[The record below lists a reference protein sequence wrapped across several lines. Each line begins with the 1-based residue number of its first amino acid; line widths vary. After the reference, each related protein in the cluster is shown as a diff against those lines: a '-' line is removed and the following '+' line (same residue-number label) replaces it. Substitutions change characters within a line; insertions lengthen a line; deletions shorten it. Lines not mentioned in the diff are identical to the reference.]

1 MICSQKRLRLCR
13 GLIVCCL
20 AFIWGN
26 SLLPGA
32 ISQAVSD
39 GLKQLLGLPLSA
51 GVQASGRDLVR
62 KLAHFTEYA
71 ALGWL
76 LGWRVAMAGKKPA
89 LALILGVLCACL
101 DETIQIFAPDRGPGL
116 ADVLL
121 DSFGVLAGIL
131 VLHLGHTVFKTIYKK
146 HLEDQEQ

>member
-32 ISQAVSD
+32 VSQAVSD
-39 GLKQLLGLPLSA
+39 GLKQLMGLPLSA

-76 LGWRVAMAGKKPA
+76 LGWRVAMGGKKPV
-89 LALILGVLCACL
+89 LALILGALCACL